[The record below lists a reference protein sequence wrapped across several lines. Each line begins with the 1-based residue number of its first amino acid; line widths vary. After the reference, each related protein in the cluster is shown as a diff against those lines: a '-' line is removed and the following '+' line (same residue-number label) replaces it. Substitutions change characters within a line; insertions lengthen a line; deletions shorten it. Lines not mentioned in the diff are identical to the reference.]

1 MPLFSTQAPNAKPTI
16 VASMI
21 FFHTRYVFLLTPFDP
36 ERLLMNMLCLGN
48 IVPVLLG
55 KLLFRPLPSNGT
67 SLREVHLLG
76 SNSPSLPVLS
86 NTYLYVTFY
95 VSLWPRANWS
105 FGLST
110 AIKPNEDPND
120 AMETHF
126 NTSCAVMVGSDA
138 AAKSKTPRCS
148 RNKCEKV
155 LYTPITCEVRTFLER
170 PTRASPPHYLL
181 TEPIILTFGSI
192 TYSPVINSSAQR
204 IGIPI
209 PINASQ
215 RHHPRQHRPVRQ
227 PLSRANKTLLND

>member
-1 MPLFSTQAPNAKPTI
+1 MPLFSTLAPNVKPTI
-16 VASMI
+16 VVSMT
-21 FFHTRYVFLLTPFDP
+21 FFHTRYVLLLTPLDP
-36 ERLLMNMLCLGN
+36 EWLLMNMFCLGN

-55 KLLFRPLPSNGT
+55 KLLFRPLPPNGT
-67 SLREVHLLG
+67 SLREVYLLG

-86 NTYLYVTFY
+86 DTYLYVASY
-95 VSLWPRANWS
+95 MLLWPRANWS
-105 FGLST
+105 FDLYT

-126 NTSCAVMVGSDA
+126 NTSCAVMLGSDA

-155 LYTPITCEVRTFLER
+155 LYTPITCEVRTFLEH
-170 PTRASPPHYLL
+170 PTRASLTHYLVP
-181 TEPIILTFGSI
+181 ERIILTYGSI
-192 TYSPVINSSAQR
+192 AYSLVINSFAQR

-209 PINASQ
+209 PTNASL
-215 RHHPRQHRPVRQ
+215 RHHPRRHRPVRQ